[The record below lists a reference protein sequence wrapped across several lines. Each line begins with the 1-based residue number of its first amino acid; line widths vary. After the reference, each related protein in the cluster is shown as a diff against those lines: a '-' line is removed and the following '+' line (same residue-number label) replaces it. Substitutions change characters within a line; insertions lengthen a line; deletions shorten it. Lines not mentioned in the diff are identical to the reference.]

1 MEELVA
7 KGRETAKLAT
17 PEGVEELQQ
26 IWDHLRAWTHE
37 RIATYVREEAGQ
49 VYTADERAQGV
60 ESVRTG
66 LKRDIEEDEGDED
79 EDDEDDEDEEEG
91 EEKEEESEG
100 DAKAADGTSKI
111 ARGPEP
117 ETLLWFASRGDF
129 DVPRNVE
136 YERKG
141 AQVFKGLEGVNVPG
155 DAMQL

>member
-1 MEELVA
+1 M
-7 KGRETAKLAT
+7 
-17 PEGVEELQQ
+17 
-26 IWDHLRAWTHE
+26 
-37 RIATYVREEAGQ
+37 
-49 VYTADERAQGV
+49 YTADERAQGV